1 MCLFVIIEQLWWR
14 GMLRPARHGCFTSA
28 RAAPQNA
35 LGNQILIQYTKER
48 ENKKYI
54 TSLFHLVNRLPRV
67 AVML

>member
-1 MCLFVIIEQLWWR
+1 MRLFVIIEQLWWR

-48 ENKKYI
+48 ENKNISPVYF
-54 TSLFHLVNRLPRV
+54 TL
-67 AVML
+67 